1 MSTIIRISEE
11 YQRGMSSLAEFLKTN
26 ADKFRKRMAEN
37 ELTSFTNRR
46 GSMVLDVV
54 SSRQRK
60 YEQRVIPMVQKWE
73 VFAEGSTLEKMV
85 DKGCPAKIFG
95 LRTGEEETIVQI
107 ASNFLEYGKL
117 NGISDE
123 NVICSKWAEEVEDMR
138 FAYDLDP
145 VVGGVKGIGLALFN
159 YMRMLSGSDTIKPDV
174 RVKKKLEELGFKVP
188 KSDISIMFL
197 CESIAKDLGISMVE
211 LDQLLW
217 FDFNQVEYDDGAGM
231 LFFTKES
238 QSWKTI
244 DKLKKE

>member
-1 MSTIIRISEE
+1 MFA
-11 YQRGMSSLAEFLKTN
+11 LAEFLKTN
-26 ADKFRKRMAEN
+26 AKEFRKRMSES

-54 SSRQRK
+54 ASRQRK

-73 VFAEGSTLEKMV
+73 VFAEGSTLEIMV
-85 DKGCPAKIFG
+85 TKGCPAKIFG
-95 LRTGEEETIVQI
+95 LRSGEEETIVKI
-107 ASNFLEYGKL
+107 ASNFLEYGNL
-117 NGISDE
+117 NGIRDE
-123 NVICSKWAEEVEDMR
+123 NQICAKWAQEVEDMR

-188 KSDISIMFL
+188 KCDISVMFL
-197 CESIAKDLGISMVE
+197 CESIAQDLDISLVE

-217 FDFNQVEYDDGAGM
+217 FDFNQVEFDDGAGM
-231 LFFTKES
+231 LFYTTES

-244 DKLKKE
+244 DKLNKE

>member
-1 MSTIIRISEE
+1 
-11 YQRGMSSLAEFLKTN
+11 MSSLAEFLKTN
-26 ADKFRKRMAEN
+26 ADKFRRRMAEN
-37 ELTSFTNRR
+37 ELTSFANRR

-73 VFAEGSTLEKMV
+73 VFVEGSTLEKMV
-85 DKGCPAKIFG
+85 TKGCPAKIFG

-117 NGISDE
+117 NSLEDE
-123 NVICSKWAEEVEDMR
+123 NEICTKWAQEVEDMR

-159 YMRMLSGSDTIKPDV
+159 YMRMLSGSETIKPDI

-197 CESIAKDLGISMVE
+197 CESIAKDLDISMVE

-217 FDFNQVEYDDGAGM
+217 FDFTQDDLDDGTGM
-231 LFFTKES
+231 LFYTNES

-244 DKLKKE
+244 DQLNKK